1 MSDTPEIKVIEMVEH
16 EDGSATLQ
24 LDMSTTA
31 QAMLMEAGLIC
42 LLKKYVDETEVLDD

>member
-24 LDMSTTA
+24 LDMSTAA
-31 QAMLMEAGLIC
+31 QAMLIEAGLISI
-42 LLKKYVDETEVLDD
+42 LKRYIDETEVLDD